1 VLFAEVEVPDSSVTF
16 VVVVAHAKSPV
27 DVEGVPI
34 LSLLP
39 DPVGNDQG
47 REQVTLRNTGTAA
60 TNLSGWRLRD
70 RAQNEF
76 MLSGTVAAGAT
87 VTITMATFSMPLNNS
102 GDEVQVVDPSG
113 VVRHQVRYEAAQVQP
128 GVTLAFQ

>member
-1 VLFAEVEVPDSSVTF
+1 MLFAEVEVPDSSVTF